1 MPLNKSWHE
10 YNESLIERGRIL
22 MDISLLRSAKRE
34 IKDMNKGKV
43 GAPFE
48 YSSTYIQFLAFLKIG
63 FKISYRTV
71 QGIVRGLSDYIRIEE
86 IHFTQI
92 RRRILKVKPSVGN
105 LNLDNDDDDDD
116 DDDDDNKPITLIVDA
131 SGLTITKKGDYIE
144 QKWIRKK
151 KEFIK
156 LHIAVDAK
164 SKKVVSFRVTK
175 GNVHDSKKFSPM
187 IKEVSEEYDIDKVY
201 ADKAHDNRRSFNL
214 LDNLNIEP
222 AIQIRKNASIKT
234 KGCPLRRDE
243 VLLIKKLGYER
254 CKQLKD
260 MGRRWIA
267 EIVFSSLKR
276 ILGEDLLSRKFKA
289 QKIEA
294 GLKVMLYNKFM
305 SF

>member
-1 MPLNKSWHE
+1 MPLNKSWHD
-10 YNESLIERGRIL
+10 YNESLIERGQIL
-22 MDISLLRSAKRE
+22 MDISFLGSSNRE
-34 IKDMNKGKV
+34 IKNMNKGKV

-48 YSSTYIQFLAFLKIG
+48 YSHTYIKFLAFLKIG

-71 QGIVRGLSDYIRIEE
+71 QGIVRGLSDYLRIEE

-105 LNLDNDDDDDD
+105 LNLDN
-116 DDDDDNKPITLIVDA
+116 DDNKPITLIVDA

-164 SKKVVSFRVTK
+164 SEQIVSFRVTK

-187 IKEVSEEYDIDKVY
+187 IREVSEEYDIDKVY

-214 LDNLNIEP
+214 LDNLKIEP
-222 AIQIRKNASIKT
+222 AIKIRKNASIKT
-234 KGCPLRRDE
+234 KGCPLRREE
-243 VLLIKKLGYER
+243 VLLIRELGYER
-254 CKQLKD
+254 WKQLKD
-260 MGRRWIA
+260 AGRRWIV
-267 EIVFSSLKR
+267 EIVFSSIKR
-276 ILGEDLLSRKFKA
+276 VLGENLLSKKFKA
-289 QKIEA
+289 QKVEA
-294 GLKVMLYNKFM
+294 GLKVMLYNKFI
-305 SF
+305 SL

>member
-22 MDISLLRSAKRE
+22 MDISFLGSDKRE
-34 IKDMNKGKV
+34 TKNMNKGKV

-48 YSSTYIQFLAFLKIG
+48 YSSTYIQFLAFLKMG

-92 RRRILKVKPSVGN
+92 RRRILKVKPSIGDLN
-105 LNLDNDDDDDD
+105 LNNDDDDKDK
-116 DDDDDNKPITLIVDA
+116 KPITLIVDA

-151 KEFIK
+151 KDFIK
-156 LHIAVDAK
+156 LHIAVDAE

-175 GNVHDSKKFSPM
+175 GNIHDSKKFSPM
-187 IKEVSEEYDIDKVY
+187 VKEASEQYDIDKVY

-222 AIQIRKNASIKT
+222 AINIRKNASIKT
-234 KGCPLRRDE
+234 KGCPIRRDE

-254 CKQLKD
+254 WKQLKD
-260 MGRRWIA
+260 TGRRWIA

-276 ILGEDLLSRKFKA
+276 VLGEDLLSRKFKA
-289 QKIEA
+289 QKIEV

>member
-1 MPLNKSWHE
+1 
-10 YNESLIERGRIL
+10 
-22 MDISLLRSAKRE
+22 MDIGFLKSSTRE
-34 IKDMNKGKV
+34 IKNMNKGKV

-48 YSSTYIQFLAFLKIG
+48 YSRTYIQFLAFLKTG

-92 RRRILKVKPSVGN
+92 RRRILKIKPSVGN
-105 LNLDNDDDDDD
+105 LNLDNNDGH
-116 DDDDDNKPITLIVDA
+116 NPITVIVDA
-131 SGLTITKKGDYIE
+131 SGLTITKKGGYIE

-164 SKKVVSFRVTK
+164 SEKIISFRVTK

-187 IKEVSEEYDIDKVY
+187 IREIAEAYSIDKAY

-222 AIQIRKNASIKT
+222 AIQIRKNASTKA

-243 VLLIKKLGYER
+243 VLLMRELGYER
-254 CKQLKD
+254 WKQLKD
-260 MGRRWIA
+260 AGRRWIV

-276 ILGEDLLSRKFKA
+276 VLGEDLLSKKFKA

-294 GLKVMLYNKFM
+294 GLKVMLYNKFI
-305 SF
+305 SL

>member
-1 MPLNKSWHE
+1 
-10 YNESLIERGRIL
+10 
-22 MDISLLRSAKRE
+22 MDISFLASSKRE
-34 IKDMNKGKV
+34 IKNMNKGKV

-48 YSSTYIQFLAFLKIG
+48 YSHTYIQFLAFLKIG

-71 QGIVRGLSDYIRIEE
+71 QGIVRGLSDYLKIEE

-92 RRRILKVKPSVGN
+92 RRRIVKIKPSVGN
-105 LNLDNDDDDDD
+105 LNLDN
-116 DDDDDNKPITLIVDA
+116 DDNKPITLIVDA

-164 SKKVVSFRVTK
+164 SKQIVSFRVTK

-187 IKEVSEEYDIDKVY
+187 IREVSEAYSIDKAY

-222 AIQIRKNASIKT
+222 AIQIRKNASTKT
-234 KGCPLRRDE
+234 KGCPLRREE
-243 VLLIKKLGYER
+243 VLLIRELGYER
-254 CKQLKD
+254 WKQLKD
-260 MGRRWIA
+260 TGRRWIA

-276 ILGEDLLSRKFKA
+276 VLGEDLLSRKFKA

-294 GLKVMLYNKFM
+294 GLKVMLYNKFIGL
-305 SF
+305 

>member
-1 MPLNKSWHE
+1 
-10 YNESLIERGRIL
+10 
-22 MDISLLRSAKRE
+22 MDVGFLASSNRE

-48 YSSTYIQFLAFLKIG
+48 YSHTYIQFLAFLKIG

-71 QGIVRGLSDYIRIEE
+71 QGIVRGLSDYLKIEE

-92 RRRILKVKPSVGN
+92 RRRIVKIKPSVGN
-105 LNLDNDDDDDD
+105 LNLDN
-116 DDDDDNKPITLIVDA
+116 DDNKPITLIVDA

-164 SKKVVSFRVTK
+164 SEQIVSFRVTK
-175 GNVHDSKKFSPM
+175 GNVHDSKKFSP
-187 IKEVSEEYDIDKVY
+187 IVREVSEGYDIDKVY

-234 KGCPLRRDE
+234 KGCPLRREE
-243 VLLIKKLGYER
+243 VLLIRELGYER
-254 CKQLKD
+254 WKQLKD
-260 MGRRWIA
+260 TGRRWIA

-276 ILGEDLLSRKFKA
+276 VLGEDLLSRKFKA

-294 GLKVMLYNKFM
+294 GLKVMLYNKFI
-305 SF
+305 SL

>member
-1 MPLNKSWHE
+1 
-10 YNESLIERGRIL
+10 
-22 MDISLLRSAKRE
+22 MDIGFLRSSTRE
-34 IKDMNKGKV
+34 IKNMNKGKV

-48 YSSTYIQFLAFLKIG
+48 YSRTYIQFLAFLKTG

-92 RRRILKVKPSVGN
+92 RRRILKIKPSVGN
-105 LNLDNDDDDDD
+105 LNLDNNDG
-116 DDDDDNKPITLIVDA
+116 NNPITVIVDA

-164 SKKVVSFRVTK
+164 SEKIVSFRVTK

-187 IKEVSEEYDIDKVY
+187 IREVSETYSIDKAY

-222 AIQIRKNASIKT
+222 AIQIRKNASIKA

-243 VLLIKKLGYER
+243 VLLIRELGYER
-254 CKQLKD
+254 WKQLKD
-260 MGRRWIA
+260 AGRRWIV

-276 ILGEDLLSRKFKA
+276 VLGEDLLSKKFKA
-289 QKIEA
+289 QKVEA
-294 GLKVMLYNKFM
+294 GLKVMLYNKFIGL
-305 SF
+305 

>member
-1 MPLNKSWHE
+1 M
-10 YNESLIERGRIL
+10 
-22 MDISLLRSAKRE
+22 
-34 IKDMNKGKV
+34 
-43 GAPFE
+43 
-48 YSSTYIQFLAFLKIG
+48 
-63 FKISYRTV
+63 
-71 QGIVRGLSDYIRIEE
+71 
-86 IHFTQI
+86 
-92 RRRILKVKPSVGN
+92 
-105 LNLDNDDDDDD
+105 
-116 DDDDDNKPITLIVDA
+116 
-131 SGLTITKKGDYIE
+131 
-144 QKWIRKK
+144 
-151 KEFIK
+151 FI
-156 LHIAVDAK
+156 
-164 SKKVVSFRVTK
+164 
-175 GNVHDSKKFSPM
+175 HDSKKFSPM
-187 IKEVSEEYDIDKVY
+187 IKEVSEQHDIDNVY

-234 KGCPLRRDE
+234 KECPLRRDE